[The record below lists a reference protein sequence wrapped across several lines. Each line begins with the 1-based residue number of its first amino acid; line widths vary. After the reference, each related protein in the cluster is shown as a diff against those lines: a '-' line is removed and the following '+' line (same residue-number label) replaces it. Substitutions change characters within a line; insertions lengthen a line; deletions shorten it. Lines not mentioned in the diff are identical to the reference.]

1 MTTKELIIE
10 KIDQLDPDQQQQVW
24 EFINALPKPTEQ
36 PEISPLGKKLRELR
50 AEIVAS
56 GIPLLNDEELD
67 REIAERHGG
76 ITLIELPIESL

>member
-10 KIDQLDPDQQQQVW
+10 RVNQLDPEQQQQVW
-24 EFINALPKPTEQ
+24 EFINALPKPMEQ
-36 PEISPLGKKLRELR
+36 SEISPLGKKLRELR

-67 REIAERHGG
+67 REIAERRGG
-76 ITLIELPIESL
+76 INWDDDE